1 MDDYPTNLIHNF
13 TIKIN
18 KCFFLLKEFNMKFV
32 TNSTAHDVA
41 VSLDWVRSITLHSLS
56 KNF

>member
-1 MDDYPTNLIHNF
+1 
-13 TIKIN
+13 
-18 KCFFLLKEFNMKFV
+18 MKFV

-56 KNF
+56 KSFEPNLQNLYNLMPTDSIF